1 MQIYVNNKEVMKKLL
16 LLLLMTVSPTL
27 FGSKVLI
34 MTHSYNRPDFIEI
47 QYKTFKKFLAD
58 EYEFVVFNDAPGK
71 QVRADIKNMCKK
83 LGIRCVSIPQEIHT
97 RPYLYRMPGENFP
110 NACTRCADV
119 VQYSLDVM
127 GFKHP
132 GLVMI
137 IDSDMFLIKD
147 FSIKNFMQDKLIA
160 GVPQSRGPVHYLWN
174 GLLFFDMT
182 RLPDKEAINFNC
194 GRIEDQPCD
203 VGGYTHLYFKTHP
216 QVHPFHFGPF
226 HINEYLKHN
235 DLDLLCA
242 ACRQSNNLA
251 CKHNTELLRSLKF
264 EDTHLRLIQAG
275 PENIEFLLDHNFLH
289 YRGGGNW
296 DNKSNSFHNRKSN
309 ILNGFIENLVN

>member
-1 MQIYVNNKEVMKKLL
+1 MKKI
-16 LLLLMTVSPTL
+16 LLLLMSVSSTL

-47 QYKTFKKFLAD
+47 QYKTFKKFLSD

-71 QVRADIKNMCKK
+71 QVHTDIKNMCKK

-97 RPYLYRMPGENFP
+97 RPYLYRMPGESFP

-127 GFKHP
+127 GFKYP

-147 FSIKNFMQDKLIA
+147 FSIKNFMRDKEIA
-160 GVPQSRGPVHYLWN
+160 GVPQSRGHVHYLWN

-182 RLPDKEAINFNC
+182 RLPDKETINFNC
-194 GRIEDQPCD
+194 GRVEGQPCD
-203 VGGYTHLYFKTHP
+203 VGGYTYNYFKAHP
-216 QVHPFHFGPF
+216 QVQPVHFGPF
-226 HINEYLKHN
+226 HINEYLRHG
-235 DLDLLCA
+235 DLDLLCV
-242 ACRQSNNLA
+242 ACRRSNNLG

-264 EDTHLRLIQAG
+264 EDMHIRLIQAG
-275 PENIEFLLDHNFLH
+275 PENIEFLLDHHFLH

-296 DNKSNSFHNRKSN
+296 DNKSNSFHNRKSK
-309 ILNGFIENLVN
+309 ILNDFIESLVN